1 MAQLPRCRPPP
12 PAKGLRAESFSAGTD
27 GGRGGGEGMDPP
39 KGEVSAQPRDFWG
52 ENLLFSFLFCFH
64 RMLPCTTQGG
74 KMLRAGLC
82 AGLATLEG
90 KSIMVCL
97 WDPIGI
103 CSANRQLRGG
113 VAEHGVL

>member
-1 MAQLPRCRPPP
+1 MGVPMAQLPPCCPPP
-12 PAKGLRAESFSAGTD
+12 PAKGLRAESFNAGT
-27 GGRGGGEGMDPP
+27 GKEEEAAPQ
-39 KGEVSAQPRDFWG
+39 KGKAEPRDFWG

-74 KMLRAGLC
+74 KMLQAGLC

-103 CSANRQLRGG
+103 CSANRLLRGG
-113 VAEHGVL
+113 VVEHGVL